1 MGNQGSH
8 YEGVRIGSA
17 SSISIDFIYKGVR
30 CRERLKLKPTP
41 ANLKKAAQH
50 RAAIMSAIDAGTF
63 DYQVTFPRS
72 KNARKFLR
80 KDRLDNYLRNWLKA
94 KQPTIKAS
102 TYKDYRK
109 TIEGQLIPQF
119 GHLMLQEIKR
129 GHVRDWAATLTCSN
143 KRIANIISPLRAAL
157 DDAMHDELIQHNPLA
172 GWHYRKIEPPKE
184 VDDIDPFS
192 AEEQSAILA
201 ALPKDGVPLIQFAF
215 WTGLRTSE
223 LVALEWGDIDWR
235 QKRCRIT
242 RAITQASK
250 GEAETT
256 KTTAGTRTIDLLPRA
271 IEALKAQKAMSYLH
285 LSGRIFL
292 NPRNGEPW
300 TGDQAI
306 RKTMWIYALKRAG
319 VRYRRPYQTRHTYA
333 SMMVS
338 AGEPLAWVSKQMG
351 HTSVVTTARIYAGW
365 IPTTNSNA
373 GMLANEKY
381 TIKLSTYS

>member
-1 MGNQGSH
+1 MGNQRNS
-8 YEGVRIGSA
+8 YEGVRAASA
-17 SSISIDFIYKGVR
+17 SSVEIDFIYQGVR
-30 CRERLKLKPTP
+30 CRERLKLEPTP

-50 RAAIMSAIDAGTF
+50 RAAILSAIDAGKF

-80 KDRLDNYLRNWLKA
+80 QDRLDNYLRNWLAA
-94 KQPTIKAS
+94 KQPTIKTS
-102 TYKDYRK
+102 TYRDYRK

-119 GHLMLQEIKR
+119 GHLMLEEIKR
-129 GHVRDWAATLTCSN
+129 GHVREWAASLNCTN
-143 KRIANIISPLRAAL
+143 KRIANIVSPLRAAL

-184 VDDIDPFS
+184 VDDIDPFT
-192 AEEQSAILA
+192 AEEQAAILA
-201 ALPKDGVPLIQFAF
+201 SLPKDGVPLIQFAL

-271 IEALKAQKAMSYLH
+271 LEALKAQKAMSYLH
-285 LSGRIFL
+285 PSGRVFI
-292 NPRNGEPW
+292 NPRTGEPW

-306 RKTMWIYALKRAG
+306 RKTLWAHALKRAG

-338 AGEPLAWVSKQMG
+338 AGEPLAWVSRQMG

-365 IPTTNSNA
+365 IPTTNSEA
-373 GMLANEKY
+373 GMLAHASF
-381 TIKLSTYS
+381 TG